1 MNDQQI
7 LDFSSERNLRLA
19 KIASLR
25 LVPFEELTEG
35 RIEGVIELLTRLTV
49 LSDFIG
55 DELRADY
62 TCRVSIMTIA
72 ARLPRQRVVQERTV
86 RNWIRDAKAL
96 GFVSCDVRSHK
107 FGGSQWN
114 LFTVHFGKLID
125 ALLGSKPSPM
135 SGAETGGNGRK
146 PFPPLGAETISAPK
160 GIQVNTNPPPYPQH
174 ETEVV
179 EPEPPPQVLVLNP
192 EPARRVTDRGH
203 CRNRP
208 SERYEIGQAL
218 KGVDITLWRQFAVE
232 FEPLG
237 LQAVLDAI
245 AMYRANV
252 GRLTGGPG
260 AIVMFLRHGAWPRDD
275 LVSPAQATAIADR
288 EAVERERWRHESQ
301 VTTFIRD
308 CRRRHMSDEQ
318 IESELAARGWEWV

>member
-55 DELRADY
+55 DELRVDY

-96 GFVSCDVRSHK
+96 GFISCDVRSHK

-114 LFTVHFGKLID
+114 LFTVHFDKLID
-125 ALLGSKPSPM
+125 ALLGSMSSPT

-146 PFPPLGAETISAPK
+146 PFPPLGAEIISAPK
-160 GIQVNTNPPPYPQH
+160 GIQVNTNPPPYPQV
-174 ETEVV
+174 ETEFV
-179 EPEPPPQVLVLNP
+179 EPEAAAEVLVLDP
-192 EPARRVTDRGH
+192 EPTQTEHDREDDPVGAAL
-203 CRNRP
+203 RD
-208 SERYEIGQAL
+208 IGL
-218 KGVDITLWRQFAVE
+218 GFWRKLAVE
-232 FEPLG
+232 FAPLG
-237 LQAVLDAI
+237 REAVLDAI
-245 AMYRANV
+245 ATYRANV
-252 GRLTGGPG
+252 GRLSGPG
-260 AIVMFLRHGAWPRDD
+260 SVVAYLRHGAWPRDD
-275 LVSPAQATAIADR
+275 LVSPARATAIADR
-288 EAVERERWRHESQ
+288 EAVERERRRHESQ

-308 CRRRHMSDEQ
+308 CRRRGLADEQ
-318 IESELAARGWEWV
+318 IEFELAARGWEWV